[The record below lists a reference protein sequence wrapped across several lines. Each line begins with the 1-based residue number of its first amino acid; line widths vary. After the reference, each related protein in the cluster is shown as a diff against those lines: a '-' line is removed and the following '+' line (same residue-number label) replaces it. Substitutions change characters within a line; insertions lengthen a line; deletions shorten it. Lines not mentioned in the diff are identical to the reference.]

1 MVSMSLYL
9 TYLGLFLLS
18 LVLDKHYKEVVNKN
32 INKILKFVF
41 MGMGYLSLV
50 ISLYIMIQIFGF
62 SLAITYWLG
71 LVGII
76 ILFIAIIYTYYP
88 KLIIKLS
95 ISLLI
100 IALIF
105 TLL

>member
-41 MGMGYLSLV
+41 MRMGYLSLV
-50 ISLYIMIQIFGF
+50 ISLYIMIQIFGL

>member
-1 MVSMSLYL
+1 
-9 TYLGLFLLS
+9 
-18 LVLDKHYKEVVNKN
+18 
-32 INKILKFVF
+32 

-50 ISLYIMIQIFGF
+50 ISLYIMIQIFGL